1 MKSKLAAVGLF
12 FCLCAPI
19 AHAEFTW
26 KTWVDYRNKG
36 LPTMQEDA
44 LHLYVA
50 AIASTLASVNGA
62 LEYRNDRKL
71 YCLRNPDAVMR
82 SGDVEQLFD
91 YALAGGETEFAAETP
106 LSLAALLKAQ
116 QIYPCR

>member
-1 MKSKLAAVGLF
+1 MKVRFAIAALF
-12 FCLCAPI
+12 LCLCTSF

-26 KTWVDYRNKG
+26 KTWIDYRNNG
-36 LPTMQEDA
+36 LPKMQADV

-50 AIASTLASVNGA
+50 AIASTLSSVNGA
-62 LEYRNDRKL
+62 LEYRHDRKL
-71 YCLRNPDAVMR
+71 YCLKDSKKVLQVW
-82 SGDVEQLFD
+82 DVEQLLD
-91 YALAGGETEFAAETP
+91 YAQAGGEAEFAPETP